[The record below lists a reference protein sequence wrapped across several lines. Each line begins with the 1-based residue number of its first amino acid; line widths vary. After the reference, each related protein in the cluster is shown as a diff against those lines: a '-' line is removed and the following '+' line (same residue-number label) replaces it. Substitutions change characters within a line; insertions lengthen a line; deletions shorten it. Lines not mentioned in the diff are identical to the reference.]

1 MNIVEKYLT
10 SYDVTFFVMKK
21 KDRYLVIRMKNGLV
35 VDGRLMEMD
44 KRTTLGEYDTAEEAS
59 ECLRKAMTEYKM
71 RLLRE

>member
-35 VDGRLMEMD
+35 VNGRLTEMD

-59 ECLRKAMTEYKM
+59 QCLRKALSDYHM
-71 RLLRE
+71 RLMSE

>member
-35 VDGRLMEMD
+35 INGKLTEMD
-44 KRTTLGEYDTAEEAS
+44 KRTTLGEFDDEADAKS
-59 ECLRKAMTEYKM
+59 CLARAFAEYKAKVM
-71 RLLRE
+71 AE

>member
-21 KDRYLVIRMKNGLV
+21 KDKYIAVRMKNGLV

-59 ECLRKAMTEYKM
+59 ECLRKAMTDYKM
-71 RLLRE
+71 RLMRE

>member
-21 KDRYLVIRMKNGLV
+21 KDRYIAIRMKNGLV

-71 RLLRE
+71 RLIRE

>member
-21 KDRYLVIRMKNGLV
+21 KDKYIAVRMKNGLV

-71 RLLRE
+71 RLIRE